1 MENKHLKDSIIS
13 IYKVMVYL
21 ILYFIFV
28 GVFGRINNYLFSL
41 TRTFVITT
49 SSFFLV
55 IIMMIPVYG
64 NFRIGLEKSRP
75 VFLSTMITMFIT
87 NILAFITLAIM
98 GINQFSLEEIILP
111 GILALIIT
119 YILQAIAIWILAH
132 LGNNLYFK
140 LNKPSKTII
149 IDNNKTLYNK
159 ISGYVKAHDKQ
170 YKLEKT
176 YCQPNFED
184 IDFTG
189 VEQVF
194 LLNYDP
200 QLEKQMVEYCY
211 YNNITLSYNANT
223 YNILLAKRK
232 TYVIDDAI
240 MIDIKP
246 MEITLTQAV
255 VKRIIDIIG
264 ASLILIVT
272 APIFLIVAIAI
283 KRNDGGP
290 VFFRQNRL
298 TKDGEVFMI
307 TKFRSMKENS
317 GDDPASENDSRIT
330 AVGAFLRKYRI
341 DELPQM
347 FNILK
352 GDMSLVG
359 PRPESVA
366 RANVIKEEVADFDHR
381 LKVKAGLTGYA
392 QIFGKY
398 NTPAKMKLRLDINY
412 IENFSILD
420 DIKLLLQTLFVF
432 FRADS
437 TEGFDEEV
445 SESLDKK

>member
-13 IYKVMVYL
+13 IYKIFVYL
-21 ILYFIFV
+21 VLYFIFL
-28 GVFGRINNYLFSL
+28 GVFGRINNYLFTL

-64 NFRIGLEKSRP
+64 NFRIGLEKSKP
-75 VFLSTMITMFIT
+75 VFLSTMITIFIT
-87 NILAFITLAIM
+87 NILAFVSLVIM
-98 GINQFSLEEIILP
+98 GIKQFPLDKMILP
-111 GILALIIT
+111 GLLALVVT
-119 YILQAIAIWILAH
+119 YILQAIATWILAH
-132 LGNNLYFK
+132 LGNSLYFK

-159 ISGYVKAHDKQ
+159 ISHYVKAHDKQ
-170 YKLEKT
+170 FNLQKT
-176 YCQPNFED
+176 YQQPDFKD
-184 IDFTG
+184 IDFKG
-189 VEQVF
+189 IDHVF

-200 QLEKQMVEYCY
+200 QLEKQMVEHCY
-211 YNNITLSYNANT
+211 YNDITLSYNANT
-223 YNILLAKRK
+223 YNILLGKRK

-246 MEITLTQAV
+246 MEITLTQAIL
-255 VKRIIDIIG
+255 KRLIDIIG
-264 ASLILIVT
+264 ATLILIIT
-272 APIFLIVAIAI
+272 SPIFLIVAIAI
-283 KRNDGGP
+283 KRDDKGP
-290 VFFRQNRL
+290 VFFKQTRL
-298 TKDGEVFMI
+298 TKDGKVFMI
-307 TKFRSMKENS
+307 TKFRSMKIDS

-330 AVGAFLRKYRI
+330 KVGAFLRKYRI

-366 RANVIKEEVADFDHR
+366 RANVIKEEVAEFDHR

-437 TEGFDEEV
+437 TEGFDED
-445 SESLDKK
+445 S